1 MPREKIT
8 FDKNT
13 TVELA
18 LAYATGKRGENDNG
32 EYFLYTTTDDR
43 IFFATPALNAKIQDR
58 TPGAFEL
65 LTITLLN
72 NRATGNKNVWD
83 VRRVDPIAPPPAGQ
97 DSRSGAGGANNGQH
111 QTAPASNGNTNGHH
125 APPPPPPATPA
136 APPRPSPVANGQA
149 QGRLAH
155 FTAAVDL
162 CIAARHYAH
171 LSGLEVEIKFE
182 DIRAVANTLAIS
194 ADKQGGR

>member
-32 EYFLYTTTDDR
+32 EYFLYTTADDR
-43 IFFATPALNAKIQDR
+43 IFFATPALNAKIQER
-58 TPGAFEL
+58 TPGPFER

-72 NRATGNKNVWD
+72 NRATGNKNMWD
-83 VRRVDPIAPPPAGQ
+83 VRRLDPIAPAAGGQ
-97 DSRSGAGGANNGQH
+97 DSRSSAASALITGV
-111 QTAPASNGNTNGHH
+111 TAPTNGSTNGHH
-125 APPPPPPATPA
+125 APPPPPPA
-136 APPRPSPVANGQA
+136 APLMNGQA
-149 QGRLAH
+149 QHRLQF
-155 FTAAVDL
+155 FTQAVDL

-171 LSGLEVEIKFE
+171 LSGLEVEVKFE
-182 DIRAVANTLAIS
+182 DIRAVANTLSIS
-194 ADKQGGR
+194 ADKGGR